1 MILVCLMHSTPSY
14 RLTACGPFWALCIV
28 LAGVTIA
35 GCVSTK
41 DRYER
46 AQELTREGRYAD
58 AARAYVQVLR
68 EEPDWPSARSELQAV
83 GQRSIDRL
91 LNEAEAAAAAD
102 EYEAAVASLDALD
115 VLRTD
120 VASIGVDLAVPDNY
134 ETFRGETVRAAA
146 DHLIREGRRAE
157 EQGAW
162 RAAIDAYER
171 ARQYVQREVQLMML
185 DTAQARVSLHWAEDE
200 LERRHFR
207 AAYERAAFTLDL
219 VGAEHRLA
227 DDAEALQQA
236 AIEQGTRVVAF
247 LPAGRTRGATGA
259 LPEFFGDELNAI
271 LQYDYWSQPPLFIA
285 ATDPIATRRS
295 LRRAGVRRRL
305 PSATE
310 AAEVGRALGA
320 DLVVAAELTAF
331 ARTEDDLEETVRD
344 VRIRVDETAIRE
356 GTGRGATERGAV
368 WRDTSYVVQTFDLN
382 LEATVAYRIID
393 VRTGRILDRDTERV
407 RHSGERRRGQF
418 PGDYRDLDLTGA
430 EVSLFDRADRRA
442 AERAIENQLIDRLAS
457 AFADD
462 VFDEVL
468 RRID

>member
-1 MILVCLMHSTPSY
+1 MLVHCYTSPIYRPMILVCLMHSTPSY
-14 RLTACGPFWALCIV
+14 RPTARVLLWPLCIV
-28 LAGVTIA
+28 LAGATIA

-46 AQELTREGRYAD
+46 AQELTREERYAE

-83 GQRSIDRL
+83 GQRSVDRL
-91 LNEAEAAAAAD
+91 LDEAEAAAAAD

-115 VLRTD
+115 MLRAD
-120 VASIGVDLAVPDNY
+120 VASVGVDLAVPDGY
-134 ETFRGETVRAAA
+134 AAFRDETVRAAA

-171 ARQYVQREVQLMML
+171 ARQYVQRDAQLVML

-200 LERRHFR
+200 MDRRHFR
-207 AAYERAAFTLDL
+207 AAYERAAFTRDL

-227 DDAEALQQA
+227 SEAEALQQA

-247 LPAGRTRGATGA
+247 LPIGRTRGATGA

-295 LRRAGVRRRL
+295 LRQAGCAAGFRL
-305 PSATE
+305 PPMPS
-310 AAEVGRALGA
+310 RLG
-320 DLVVAAELTAF
+320 VPW
-331 ARTEDDLEETVRD
+331 
-344 VRIRVDETAIRE
+344 
-356 GTGRGATERGAV
+356 GQ
-368 WRDTSYVVQTFDLN
+368 TSSWPL
-382 LEATVAYRIID
+382 
-393 VRTGRILDRDTERV
+393 
-407 RHSGERRRGQF
+407 S
-418 PGDYRDLDLTGA
+418 
-430 EVSLFDRADRRA
+430 
-442 AERAIENQLIDRLAS
+442 
-457 AFADD
+457 
-462 VFDEVL
+462 
-468 RRID
+468 